1 MKKSL
6 LTVALVAIGACA
18 SGANAHADAIPYP
31 NAGTVNPASYTFTAN
46 FTGELIGYFYSFN
59 AGDTDSIAMSVDGG
73 TTLGPF
79 GLVNQTT
86 PVASS
91 FDFGPV
97 VTGQTIT
104 FVLRNSTTTTDISS
118 DPTKNLD
125 NPVSLQHIYSTNYTA
140 TGPTA
145 IAGIPPGTF
154 VSFEDLLGGSPQN
167 SDFDYN
173 DDAFV
178 FPNLSVTT
186 GTPIPGALPLFAT
199 GHGVMGL
206 LVRRRKRKNAVAV

>member
-31 NAGTVNPASYTFTAN
+31 TAGTVNSATYTFTAN

-59 AGDTDSIAMSVDGG
+59 AGDTDSIAMSVNGG
-73 TTLGPF
+73 PLGPF
-79 GLVNQTT
+79 GLVNQTS
-86 PVASS
+86 PIASS

-104 FVLRNSTTTTDISS
+104 FVLRNSTTSTDISS
-118 DPTKNLD
+118 DPTKNGD
-125 NPVSLQHIYSTNYTA
+125 FPISLQHIYSTDYTA
-140 TGPTA
+140 TGSTA

-154 VSFEDLLGGSPQN
+154 VSFEDLLGGPPQN

-178 FPNLSVTT
+178 FPNLSVTR
-186 GTPIPGALPLFAT
+186 GDTPIPGALPLFAT
-199 GHGVMGL
+199 GLGVMGL

>member
-18 SGANAHADAIPYP
+18 SGANAHADAIPYGA
-31 NAGTVNPASYTFTAN
+31 AGTVNLATYTFTAN

-79 GLVNQTT
+79 GLVNQTS
-86 PVASS
+86 PIASS

-104 FVLRNSTTTTDISS
+104 FVLRNSTTSTDLSS
-118 DPTKNLD
+118 DPTKNADLT
-125 NPVSLQHIYSTNYTA
+125 QHIYSTDYTA
-140 TGPTA
+140 TGSTA

-154 VSFEDLLGGSPQN
+154 VSFEDLLGGPPQN

-199 GHGVMGL
+199 GLGVMGL